1 MIEDY
6 EVGLALLNRLQRCG
20 TVSRKRHLMADRSE
34 QVAQHEA
41 HVFIVVG
48 EKKETHEAIT
58 T

>member
-6 EVGLALLNRLQRCG
+6 EVGLALFYGQQRGG

-48 EKKETHEAIT
+48 KKKETHEAIT